1 MKSVKLPETR
11 INARNSG
18 FKISKIAQNIDKTDN
33 AVDFAV
39 ISNFQIAF

>member
-1 MKSVKLPETR
+1 MKSVELPETR
-11 INARNSG
+11 INVHNSG